1 MFYLMTRKLRL
12 LVSVSYY
19 RSGISNS
26 EGQALLQN
34 GSGPRVGVRRP
45 EDEHPGMEPPQR
57 ADPTAAAGGGGGA
70 AAGWDSTPLR
80 PPPPT
85 ELLQLE
91 LKTQQLKDE
100 SLWNYSYKKAVGLMV
115 RKNPPPRWTS
125 LCSLTAMTRRPAEQR
140 REAPS
145 GVLQA
150 GGTWPRG

>member
-1 MFYLMTRKLRL
+1 MFYLVTRKLRL

-34 GSGPRVGVRRP
+34 GSGRRVGVRRP

-70 AAGWDSTPLR
+70 TTGCD
-80 PPPPT
+80 PPHGVAPT
-85 ELLQLE
+85 GAQDTTAQGRVTVELQLQE
-91 LKTQQLKDE
+91 
-100 SLWNYSYKKAVGLMV
+100 G
-115 RKNPPPRWTS
+115 
-125 LCSLTAMTRRPAEQR
+125 RRPHGAEESPATMDVIVEPDGCDSQASR
-140 REAPS
+140 AASS

-150 GGTWPRG
+150 GGTWPRE